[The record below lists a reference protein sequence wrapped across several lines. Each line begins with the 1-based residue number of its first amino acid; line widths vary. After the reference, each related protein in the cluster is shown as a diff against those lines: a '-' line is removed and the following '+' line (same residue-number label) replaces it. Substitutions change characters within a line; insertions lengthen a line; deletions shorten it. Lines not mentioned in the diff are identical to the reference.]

1 MKRVNELGEDSIYL
15 HYHPSIYHHLSI
27 QSCIHT
33 HCIHPASLPP
43 SSSSLRLFLSLLPV
57 CLCSLV
63 FHPICLHCVGRHPF
77 KILEVSEESEA
88 QLRLNGPRKMPKNK
102 MLKKSHSD
110 FFLSLSLT
118 SAVSFCVVY
127 SLVSSTFSFFSYH
140 PPDYFF
146 ADEKRGESAGDEK
159 HWLESVMKRQN

>member
-1 MKRVNELGEDSIYL
+1 MSLEKIPFISTTI
-15 HYHPSIYHHLSI
+15 HPSIIIYPSNPVSTPTASTRL
-27 QSCIHT
+27 
-33 HCIHPASLPP
+33 PSLPP

-118 SAVSFCVVY
+118 SSVSFCVVY